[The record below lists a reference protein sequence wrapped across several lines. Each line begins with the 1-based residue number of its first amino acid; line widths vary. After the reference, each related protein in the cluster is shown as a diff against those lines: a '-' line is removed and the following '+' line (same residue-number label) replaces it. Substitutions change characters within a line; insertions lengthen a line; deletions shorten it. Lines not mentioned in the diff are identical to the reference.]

1 MIKYNTL
8 SKNDFYILT
17 KYKISIFRM
26 SENDHLKANTIKSQ
40 ESIQIIISNRNY
52 GAIHIRSSIH
62 SLLQKIR
69 KFKTNKK

>member
-1 MIKYNTL
+1 
-8 SKNDFYILT
+8 
-17 KYKISIFRM
+17 M
-26 SENDHLKANTIKSQ
+26 SENDHLKANSIQSK

-69 KFKTNKK
+69 KFKTTNFNKK